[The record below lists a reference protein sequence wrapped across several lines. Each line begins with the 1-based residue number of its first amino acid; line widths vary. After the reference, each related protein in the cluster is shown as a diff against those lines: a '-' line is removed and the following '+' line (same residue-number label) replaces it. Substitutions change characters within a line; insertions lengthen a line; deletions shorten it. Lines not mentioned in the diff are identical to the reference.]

1 MTSGQVT
8 IAFIGGAGTTLSHII
23 ALSLKAGHRVVA
35 LARTPSKL
43 FSALEHTHNIPK
55 SALESNVIAVQGSA
69 RDLGALKNLLRY
81 NPKFIVTGLT
91 SLPDF
96 HFNPFRPVTMQDPT
110 LIGDSAS
117 LVLRALHELK
127 DEGALSSAPLFVPI
141 SSTGISVQRDL
152 PLIMRPL
159 YDWLLPEA
167 IADTK
172 DMETVVSKDVL
183 GGKSALGGYVFVRA
197 PLLTG
202 NPGKGLERV
211 RVGWV
216 RHDSDGQG
224 EKGPGPAVGYTISRA
239 DLAEWIFEEV
249 IQARREWTGKCV
261 TLAY

>member
-1 MTSGQVT
+1 
-8 IAFIGGAGTTLSHII
+8 
-23 ALSLKAGHRVVA
+23 
-35 LARTPSKL
+35 
-43 FSALEHTHNIPK
+43 
-55 SALESNVIAVQGSA
+55 
-69 RDLGALKNLLRY
+69 
-81 NPKFIVTGLT
+81 
-91 SLPDF
+91 
-96 HFNPFRPVTMQDPT
+96 MQDPT

-127 DEGALSSAPLFVPI
+127 DEGALSRAPLFVPI

-202 NPGKGLERV
+202 NPGKGLEKV

>member
-1 MTSGQVT
+1 MASKQTT

-23 ALSLKAGHRVVA
+23 ALSLKAGHKVIA

-43 FSALEHTHNIPK
+43 LSILEATHDISQSALRDNLIT
-55 SALESNVIAVQGSA
+55 VQGSA
-69 RDLGALKNLLRY
+69 RDLSALKDLLRHDP
-81 NPKFIVTGLT
+81 NFIITGLT

-117 LVLRALHELK
+117 LVLRALDELK
-127 DEGALSSAPLFVPI
+127 AEGALSRAPLFVPI
-141 SSTGISVQRDL
+141 SSTGISTQRDL
-152 PLIMRPL
+152 PLIMRPV

-167 IADTK
+167 ISDTK
-172 DMETVVSKDVL
+172 AMETVVATDVL

-202 NPGKGLERV
+202 SSGKGFEKV

-216 RHDSDGQG
+216 RHDLDGAK
-224 EKGPGPAVGYTISRA
+224 ERGPGPAVGYTISRA

-249 IQARREWTGKCV
+249 VQMRREWTGKCV
-261 TLAY
+261 TLA